1 MLGEPFWEFVG
12 GPGTY
17 DELQQIYKV
26 ASLGEQATNRGL
38 NFVSQV
44 SRKASTKMPLN
55 AHEIG
60 NALKRSA
67 NVAEAENV
75 AKKLKTPAEMGLH
88 TFDAIA
94 PPPGFKHSAAMPF
107 QKQVGNA
114 FSRGAELLTGSKAKK
129 LTRVADRLEHR
140 AGEQFAARMHGRN
153 FPPTS
158 GKKLV
163 DSGYGAHGAGYKNIG
178 DSETRS
184 FRPFVGAPAARASSK
199 LRGMAT
205 AEQSLVNKARIGAG
219 VAGAAAVGG
228 GITLVN

>member
-1 MLGEPFWEFVG
+1 MDMHGAMLRGFS
-12 GPGTY
+12 
-17 DELQQIYKV
+17 DELQQICK
-26 ASLGEQATNRGL
+26 
-38 NFVSQV
+38 
-44 SRKASTKMPLN
+44 
-55 AHEIG
+55 
-60 NALKRSA
+60 SA

-114 FSRGAELLTGSKAKK
+114 FSRGHELLTGMRLKE
-129 LTRVADRLEHR
+129 LTRAADIAEHR
-140 AGEQFAARMHGRN
+140 AGVQYTGPRGLRGM
-153 FPPTS
+153 S

-163 DSGYGAHGAGYKNIG
+163 DSGYGAHGAGHKNIG

-184 FRPFVGAPAARASSK
+184 LRPFAGAPAARAARK
-199 LRGMAT
+199 VRGMAT

>member
-1 MLGEPFWEFVG
+1 MDMNGAMLRGFS
-12 GPGTY
+12 

-114 FSRGAELLTGSKAKK
+114 FSRGAELLTGSKAKE
-129 LTRVADRLEHR
+129 LTRAADIAEHR
-140 AGEQFAARMHGRN
+140 AGAQFTRGLRGM
-153 FPPTS
+153 S
-158 GKKLV
+158 GKQLV
-163 DSGYGAHGAGYKNIG
+163 DSGYGAHGAGYKLTG
-178 DSETRS
+178 DSKTRS
-184 FRPFVGAPAARASSK
+184 FRPFAGAPAARASRK
-199 LRGMAT
+199 IRGMAT

-228 GITLVN
+228 GAYAATRGRD